1 MVDHGVDLG
10 LIAILVSVM
19 AAAFA
24 GYQAWIGARQIRIQR
39 AASELTLN
47 MELLNRMD
55 EVLLAIA
62 DRPQA
67 HAHVW
72 AWDSPV
78 RPPQDYSLGH
88 VLTQALIDV
97 LELAMQG
104 TQRLPGFEV
113 TKEGWGDYACEA
125 FDLSAAIRQEVIAH
139 PKWWPNLTR
148 HLATAR
154 PEAMAGQTPIG
165 LKQQV

>member
-47 MELLNRMD
+47 MELLNRID

-62 DRPQA
+62 DRPEA
-67 HAHVW
+67 HA
-72 AWDSPV
+72 
-78 RPPQDYSLGH
+78 PPGPGTRRCSLPR
-88 VLTQALIDV
+88 TIAP
-97 LELAMQG
+97 G
-104 TQRLPGFEV
+104 T
-113 TKEGWGDYACEA
+113 
-125 FDLSAAIRQEVIAH
+125 S
-139 PKWWPNLTR
+139 
-148 HLATAR
+148 
-154 PEAMAGQTPIG
+154 
-165 LKQQV
+165 

>member
-39 AASELTLN
+39 AASELTFN
-47 MELLNRMD
+47 MDLLNRMD
-55 EVLLAIA
+55 DVLLAIA
-62 DRPQA
+62 DRPGTRA
-67 HAHVW
+67 HAW

-78 RPPQDYSLGH
+78 QPPRDYGAGH

-104 TQRLPGFEV
+104 TRRLPGFAV
-113 TKEGWGDYACEA
+113 SKEG
-125 FDLSAAIRQEVIAH
+125 
-139 PKWWPNLTR
+139 
-148 HLATAR
+148 
-154 PEAMAGQTPIG
+154 
-165 LKQQV
+165 